1 MAVAKPIT
9 TPCPQKGLTRRNLLA
24 ALPFAGVA
32 VAAPVVAQV
41 EAQTK
46 RERIQRHAEA
56 LFDLIRSEFPDEAT
70 AIAVTINSNW
80 GPMSSANG
88 AVNVEARALGAA
100 WREDDCFKSGG
111 YWTENS
117 MGHWSPVVGRF

>member
-9 TPCPQKGLTRRNLLA
+9 TPCPQKGLTRRSLLA
-24 ALPFAGVA
+24 AMPLAGVA

-46 RERIQRHAEA
+46 RESIQRHAEV

-80 GPMSSANG
+80 GPISSTG
-88 AVNVEARALGAA
+88 AVNVEARALGLA
-100 WREDDCFKSGG
+100 WREDDHLKSGG
-111 YWTENS
+111 HWIEKS